1 MFGWRAIG
9 QASPHGN
16 YRGPFAPIIA
26 SILGVIFWLVFIV
39 IYTLDWSGRYGLFQN
54 VVVAISSLLIV
65 GLLIGLMW
73 VVWGFRRGWRRVGM
87 DWGVDA

>member
-1 MFGWRAIG
+1 MVGRGANG
-9 QASPHGN
+9 NASPHGG
-16 YRGPFAPIIA
+16 YGGPFAPIIA
-26 SILGVIFWLVFIV
+26 SILAVVFWLVFIV
-39 IYTLDWSGRYGLFQN
+39 MYTLYWSSRYGLFQN

-73 VVWGFRRGWRRVGM
+73 VVWGFRRGWKRVGM

>member
-9 QASPHGN
+9 RASPHGSH
-16 YRGPFAPIIA
+16 RGPFAPIIA